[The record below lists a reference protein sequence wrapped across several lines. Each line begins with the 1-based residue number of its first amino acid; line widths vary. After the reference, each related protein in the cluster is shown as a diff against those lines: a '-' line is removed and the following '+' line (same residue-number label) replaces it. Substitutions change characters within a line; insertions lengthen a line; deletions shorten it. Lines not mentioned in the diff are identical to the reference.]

1 MAGTTVLKLTSRC
14 QLTGYS
20 QPYRPCQPQKRLHAV
35 PKRDLRAA
43 FVTAVVST
51 FHKQQDQRCLLC
63 RAQHD
68 LVIPATPLEP
78 VTEQQA
84 SGGARELL
92 TWVYELPW
100 TRVAIWATV
109 ALTASQFQD
118 FFGVN
123 NDCTHLS
130 FQSYS
135 PQASPKHSCSSP
147 HSQQLSAKLA
157 QSNLHS

>member
-1 MAGTTVLKLTSRC
+1 MAGTIVLKLSSRC
-14 QLTGYS
+14 QLAGYS
-20 QPYRPCQPQKRLHAV
+20 QPYHPCPPQNRLRAV
-35 PKRDLRAA
+35 LKRDLRAA
-43 FVTAVVST
+43 YVTAVVST

-68 LVIPATPLEP
+68 VVVPATPLEP
-78 VTEQQA
+78 VPEQQA

-118 FFGVN
+118 FFGVKHG
-123 NDCTHLS
+123 CILLS
-130 FQSYS
+130 S
-135 PQASPKHSCSSP
+135 
-147 HSQQLSAKLA
+147 
-157 QSNLHS
+157 